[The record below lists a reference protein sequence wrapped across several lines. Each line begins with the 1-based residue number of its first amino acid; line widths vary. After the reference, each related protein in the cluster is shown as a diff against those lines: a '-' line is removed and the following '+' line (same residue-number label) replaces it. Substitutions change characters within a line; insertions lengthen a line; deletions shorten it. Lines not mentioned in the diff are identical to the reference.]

1 MLHFVAPLDLL
12 TTFLDTSLRI
22 SNMADWDEPA
32 ATTAASDAPEI
43 KLFGKW
49 SSSDVSV
56 SDISLNVSLFLSSFT
71 TKVPNTRMS

>member
-1 MLHFVAPLDLL
+1 
-12 TTFLDTSLRI
+12 
-22 SNMADWDEPA
+22 MADWDEPA